1 MDSTVARHCNH
12 FNQPEPM
19 QVVDGTLHCLARHAD
34 KFPNLSHRASWVP
47 GSVVEDLVVAATQP
61 MFRQSRIC
69 PGDHRLV
76 CLVEG
81 KYGVVDLVH
90 SNCCFAQRWA

>member
-1 MDSTVARHCNH
+1 M
-12 FNQPEPM
+12 
-19 QVVDGTLHCLARHAD
+19 
-34 KFPNLSHRASWVP
+34 P